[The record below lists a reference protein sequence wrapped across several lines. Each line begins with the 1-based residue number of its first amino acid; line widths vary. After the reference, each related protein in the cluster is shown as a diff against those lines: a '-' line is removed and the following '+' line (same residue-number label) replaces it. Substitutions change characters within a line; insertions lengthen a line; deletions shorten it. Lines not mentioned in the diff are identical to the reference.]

1 MKNVF
6 SIWLVLLVTVAVI
19 AQNNNPFEIKNRL
32 STIKPV
38 TDNPFDVTLRNDSV
52 TKIEN
57 NNLINFRDSTSTS
70 QINLEENPFDV
81 DHVPVRKSN
90 LKEESAL
97 KTKKRRSKSALYQNT
112 EKSYGLLV
120 FLVSIA
126 SLLLIAI
133 VANTRRSIFIKIFK
147 SFYNDNYLKL
157 TQREENGGLN
167 GAYIILYLIF
177 FLNAGIFIYLITKFF
192 LPESNPSWLLCILF
206 VSGLYLGRHLLLFLF
221 SEIFPVGR
229 EVKQYNFI
237 IATFNLLL
245 GLILVPLNLVIAYTS
260 ASIATVAVYAMLSII
275 AFFFFIRYSKGF
287 LLGLIASGGAL
298 FNFLLYLCT
307 FEIVPVLILI
317 KLVQNLGSI
326 L

>member
-1 MKNVF
+1 MILTTAF
-6 SIWLVLLVTVAVI
+6 CT

-32 STIKPV
+32 AVTKPASS
-38 TDNPFDVTLRNDSV
+38 NPFDVTLRNDTISGTV
-52 TKIEN
+52 RIINSNTQDSNIAS
-57 NNLINFRDSTSTS
+57 NL
-70 QINLEENPFDV
+70 NLDENPFNV
-81 DHVPVRKSN
+81 DHVPARTST
-90 LKEESAL
+90 LKKESAV
-97 KTKKRRSKSALYQNT
+97 KTKKRRSNNLLNQTTDKGN
-112 EKSYGLLV
+112 GLLV
-120 FLVSIA
+120 FLVAII

-133 VANTRRSIFIKIFK
+133 VANTRRSIFTKIFK

-167 GAYIILYLIF
+167 GAYVILYIIY
-177 FLNAGIFIYLITKFF
+177 FLNAGIFLYLITRFF
-192 LPESNPSWLLCILF
+192 MPGSRPSWLLCILF
-206 VSGLYLGRHLLLFLF
+206 VTVLYLGRHLLLFLF

-245 GLILVPLNLVIAYTS
+245 GLILVPLNLIIAYTS
-260 ASIATVAVYAMLSII
+260 ASIGTVAVYAMLSII

-287 LLGLIASGGAL
+287 LLGLIASGGAM

-317 KLVQNLGSI
+317 KLGQNLGSV